1 MKYLKEPNKSMK
13 TFVYKTL
20 FVFLCIFLIFH
31 FTVGVKLRQI
41 RGEIE
46 NYKSKE
52 NIEIIKNKIRDELRT
67 AVGKENYLSMED
79 AQLINKFI
87 NKLKQEL
94 SNQN

>member
-1 MKYLKEPNKSMK
+1 MKI
-13 TFVYKTL
+13 FVYKTL
-20 FVFLCIFLIFH
+20 FVFLSIFLLFH
-31 FTVGVKLRQI
+31 FTIGAKLKQLE
-41 RGEIE
+41 GDLE
-46 NYKSKE
+46 NFKSKK

>member
-46 NYKSKE
+46 KYKSRE
-52 NIEIIKNKIRDELRT
+52 NIGIIKNKIREELRG
-67 AVGKENYLSMED
+67 AVEKENYLSKED
-79 AQLINKFI
+79 AQLINEFI
-87 NKLKQEL
+87 NKLKKEL
-94 SNQN
+94 SN

>member
-13 TFVYKTL
+13 IFVYKTL

-46 NYKSKE
+46 KYKSLTFSEEELNSELMRLANAIEVDLDTFK
-52 NIEIIKNKIRDELRT
+52 NI
-67 AVGKENYLSMED
+67 
-79 AQLINKFI
+79 FI
-87 NKLKQEL
+87 NHRK
-94 SNQN
+94 SNEIT

>member
-1 MKYLKEPNKSMK
+1 MEGDL
-13 TFVYKTL
+13 
-20 FVFLCIFLIFH
+20 
-31 FTVGVKLRQI
+31 
-41 RGEIE
+41 E
-46 NYKSKE
+46 NFKSKK

-67 AVGKENYLSMED
+67 AVGKENYLSIED